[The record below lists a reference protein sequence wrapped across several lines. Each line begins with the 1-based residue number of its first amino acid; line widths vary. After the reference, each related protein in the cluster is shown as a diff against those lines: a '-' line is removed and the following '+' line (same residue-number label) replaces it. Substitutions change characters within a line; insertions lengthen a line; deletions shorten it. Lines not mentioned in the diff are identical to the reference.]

1 MMSALTTFAA
11 TVLTSFTIAAAGVNA
26 DQLTEVGV
34 KKADPR
40 VRNALEQLKI
50 PFIIDDDGDFT
61 AELKVDKG
69 RTQNVLIYSTTQ
81 KLDHLEMREIAS
93 AAYRVEGDIDAKI
106 AQRLLVS
113 NAQLKM
119 GAWQLDPGKGN
130 IRYAVLSAK
139 IPANASPQE
148 MEDAISVVMYGA
160 DKLEQ
165 ELSGKDNF

>member
-1 MMSALTTFAA
+1 MMSALTAFAT
-11 TVLTSFTIAAAGVNA
+11 TVLVSLTLATPGVNA
-26 DQLTEVGV
+26 NQLPKVNV
-34 KKADPR
+34 RAADAR

-81 KLDHLEMREIAS
+81 KLEHLEMREIAS
-93 AAYRVEGDIDAKI
+93 AAYRVEGNIDAKI

-113 NAQLKM
+113 NAQLKV
-119 GAWQLDPGKGN
+119 GAWQLDPGKGSV
-130 IRYAVLSAK
+130 RYAVLSVK

-148 MEDAISVVMYGA
+148 MEDAISIVMYGA

-165 ELSGKDNF
+165 ELNGKDSF